1 MLTDW
6 FVDGSREL
14 RWAIGNW
21 DISLIENLKIL
32 ESHCVLEIIIL
43 MWKIFD
49 LYAIETWKV

>member
-14 RWAIGNW
+14 RWASGNW
-21 DISLIENLKIL
+21 DISLIENLKML

-43 MWKIFD
+43 MGKF
-49 LYAIETWKV
+49 